1 MHAQIPDGA
10 THGHATNSDIIA
22 FSIATQQFHPDACV
36 QSSLT
41 TLKPLDLKLHNLNS
55 HPSFPHFP
63 SQV

>member
-22 FSIATQQFHPDACV
+22 FSIATQQFHPDAWV

-41 TLKPLDLKLHNLNS
+41 TLRT
-55 HPSFPHFP
+55 
-63 SQV
+63 